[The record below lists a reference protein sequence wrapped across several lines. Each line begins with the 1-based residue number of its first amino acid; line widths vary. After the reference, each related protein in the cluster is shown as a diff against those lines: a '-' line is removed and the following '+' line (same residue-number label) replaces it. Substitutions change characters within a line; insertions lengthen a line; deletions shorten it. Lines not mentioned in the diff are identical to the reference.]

1 MRRILTFLAVL
12 VPASALTAAP
22 ALAAELWCMPQTIC
36 RADGSCHATTDEE
49 TSLRLA
55 DMEADA
61 TTMRAHAETVAM
73 TRSTA
78 AGAVAWS
85 GTNAQGD
92 AEVVIWTKADTAF
105 TYTQTQKSGDVW
117 KSVGTCEVQ

>member
-1 MRRILTFLAVL
+1 MLAVL
-12 VPASALTAAP
+12 VPGATLTPAA
-22 ALAAELWCMPQTIC
+22 AVAAELWCMPQSIC

-55 DMEADA
+55 DIDADA
-61 TTMRAHAETVAM
+61 TTLRAHAETVAM

-78 AGAVAWS
+78 DGAVAWS
-85 GTNAQGD
+85 GTNAAGD
-92 AEVVIWTKADTAF
+92 AEAVIWTKADRAF
-105 TYTQTQKSGDVW
+105 TYTQTQKSGAVW